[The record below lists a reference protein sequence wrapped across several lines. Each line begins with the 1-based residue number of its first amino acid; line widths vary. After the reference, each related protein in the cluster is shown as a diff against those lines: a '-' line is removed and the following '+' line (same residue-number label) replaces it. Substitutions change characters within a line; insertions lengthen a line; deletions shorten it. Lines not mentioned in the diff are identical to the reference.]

1 MSHPKYTYENEPCW
15 FLVSVSTARRALGL
29 AMVAF
34 LVLGGVL
41 TTLGRQKAQADVGYP
56 SICVRKDLSI
66 RYQWIPTPTFNGAT
80 ETRVEPGTEVTAIME
95 LTREV
100 PGEDGTTRWEPMFN
114 HRVTFGFQDIE
125 DGEFGEEDLF
135 TTDITDMRGR
145 ITQSWRQD
153 TKRTEHVVSKIVYCA
168 QTYSDCVAAGGTSAQ
183 CAVGPTEEEIDNSG
197 NSPELGLCTIV
208 SWLTPGTKPAASL
221 TCSTAP
227 LGSGIKSTTTTLP
240 SSTSTDA
247 PSTTQPSATQLSST
261 TSSVTSAEPST
272 TTLPT
277 TTTSGSTTVPSTTS
291 TSIPTPSETTVA
303 ATVATTTLATDSTG
317 VAQLGSTPPSST
329 GISTSIPRNLA
340 DPNNGLVGPRLVYP
354 AIPRPVTPS
363 MASSI
368 PDALALSDLTDSQ
381 ITILEPNVSL
391 TGSASREVEVEALN
405 PTSADRNAS
414 TATTASTASKAR
426 AVAPTTPSSDPSG
439 IVAIRSVGDPNQ
451 VVQNNEARV
460 LGLVVEAVPGV
471 NPSSFTGS
479 LALTGAS
486 SILLAFVALALLLA
500 GSAVLR
506 LTRRN

>member
-1 MSHPKYTYENEPCW
+1 MSHPKYTYENEPRW

-29 AMVAF
+29 AIVAF

-41 TTLGRQKAQADVGYP
+41 TALGRQRALADVGYP

-66 RYQWIPTPTFNGAT
+66 RYQWISTPTFNGAT
-80 ETRVEPGTEVTAIME
+80 ETRVTPGTEVTAIME

-100 PGEDGTTRWEPMFN
+100 PGENGTTQWEPMFN

-125 DGEFGEEDLF
+125 DGEFGDEDLF

-145 ITQSWRQD
+145 IAQSWTQN

-168 QTYSDCVAAGGTSAQ
+168 QTYSDCLAGGGTSAV

-227 LGSGIKSTTTTLP
+227 LGSGITSTTTTLP
-240 SSTSTDA
+240 SSTSADV
-247 PSTTQPSATQLSST
+247 PSTTQPSATTQLSST
-261 TSSVTSAEPST
+261 TSSVTTAEPST

-277 TTTSGSTTVPSTTS
+277 TTTSGSTAVPSTTS
-291 TSIPTPSETTVA
+291 ISIPTPSETTVA
-303 ATVATTTLATDSTG
+303 ATVATTTLATESTAVADS
-317 VAQLGSTPPSST
+317 GSTPPSST
-329 GISTSIPRNLA
+329 GATTSIPQNLA
-340 DPNNGLVGPRLVYP
+340 DPNGGLIGPRLVYP

-363 MASSI
+363 LASNI
-368 PDALALSDLTDSQ
+368 PNALAVSDLTDSQ
-381 ITILEPNVSL
+381 TAIPELNASL
-391 TGSASREVEVEALN
+391 TGTAAREAKVEALN
-405 PTSADRNAS
+405 LTSADRNEPTPS
-414 TATTASTASKAR
+414 TPTTASTAATASTPSTAM
-426 AVAPTTPSSDPSG
+426 AAAPTTPS
-439 IVAIRSVGDPNQ
+439 GDP
-451 VVQNNEARV
+451 EARV

-471 NPSSFTGS
+471 NSSSFTGS

-486 SILLAFVALALLLA
+486 SILLAFVALALLIA